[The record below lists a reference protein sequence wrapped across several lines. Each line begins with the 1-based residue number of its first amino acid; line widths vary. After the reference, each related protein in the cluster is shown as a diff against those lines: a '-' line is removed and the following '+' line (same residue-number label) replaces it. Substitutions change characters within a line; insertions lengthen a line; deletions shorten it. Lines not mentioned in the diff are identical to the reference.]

1 MNCVIRLSMF
11 EPDDSNHILQQVLFS
26 SRDIPVLAQG
36 LASVKIVAMSSSK
49 SILLPSYKKGGLYK

>member
-1 MNCVIRLSMF
+1 MF